1 MFRRFLPFILS
12 LATAHA
18 TSVAPVLH
26 ACPVC
31 GEKSV
36 ATRLMSYSNFGE
48 PARDLSDHP
57 RYSFSNV
64 EICPNDLYAGFPDT
78 WEDMKPADKTKLHEF
93 LKSPALRLTPE
104 EKAIIAGHEDAFRDS
119 GYYSLLW
126 ARTCDEFLTLKPQS
140 RFYRILRLHYSGSRI
155 ASWKDAKEW
164 EKRLAA
170 HYREQAIAALK
181 DAQTADW
188 PKPHDKRVFAYLQ
201 AEFTRQ
207 AGRDDEAHALFQQVI
222 ADESALKDD
231 NEETSWIL
239 AWAKEQGL
247 RAGPN
252 AKDPARLITHILPE
266 LPNPW
271 RDEEATENP
280 RWPLHHAAVDILVQK
295 ASSGEK
301 PFSDALWN
309 LLDRKHERLIAL
321 LETSDSSISPIR
333 TADPRWA
340 AWFDEIQAL
349 LDQDKLPAEF
359 VKDKN
364 PERIRN
370 ILGSAARTASDDDK
384 LAPWYVDV
392 LLPEVR
398 KCVTKGGIPSLPVSD
413 KLLYPGLPPSMLDK
427 ETKKQT
433 PASLNKLGRALYEL
447 WEHLPAGERSD
458 VARIYVRILHK
469 LGDDYDESFNFPVEY
484 FLPELAGTQEGR
496 DAIRAEFDGPWKS
509 TFWKA
514 ASAYAA
520 QMENSGETLRNHPL
534 LAKWGYGLVAKLFR
548 AHKDPSLKEVA
559 MKKLAEEDYV
569 LGDVIEYLVSLD
581 LPDTRKAL
589 ENYAQDI
596 RSGNDRKRKLQ
607 WPEGRLYTLQ
617 NLDEAKVQAGLKK
630 IPLR

>member
-1 MFRRFLPFILS
+1 MFRGFLLFLLS
-12 LATAHA
+12 LAAAHA

-26 ACPVC
+26 ECPVC

-48 PARDLSDHP
+48 PARDLSDDP
-57 RYSFSNV
+57 RYRFSNV

-78 WEDMKPADKTKLHEF
+78 WEDMKPAEKTKLHEF

-104 EKAIIAGHEDAFRDS
+104 EKKIIAGHEDAFRDS
-119 GYYSLLW
+119 RYFSMLW
-126 ARTCDEFLTLKPQS
+126 ARTCDDFLTLSPQA
-140 RFYRILRLHYSGSRI
+140 RLHRILRLHYSGSSI
-155 ASWKDAKEW
+155 PKSKDAKEW

-181 DAQTADW
+181 DAKSADW
-188 PKPHDKRVFAYLQ
+188 PKPDDKRVFAYLQ
-201 AEFTRQ
+201 AEFIRQ
-207 AGRDDEAHALFQQVI
+207 AGRNDEAHALFQQVI
-222 ADESALKDD
+222 AAESALKDD
-231 NEETSWIL
+231 DEETSWIL
-239 AWAKEQGL
+239 AWAEEQSL
-247 RAGPN
+247 RTGPDT
-252 AKDPARLITHILPE
+252 KDPARLITHIIPE
-266 LPNPW
+266 LPDPW
-271 RDEEATENP
+271 RDEKATENP
-280 RWPLHHAAVDILVQK
+280 RWPLHHAAVDILVRK

-309 LLDRKHERLIAL
+309 LLDRKNPRLLAL
-321 LETSDSSISPIR
+321 LETTGHPIASLR
-333 TADPRWA
+333 DVDPRWA
-340 AWFDEIQAL
+340 AWFDEIKAL
-349 LDQDKLPAEF
+349 LDQNKLPDELS
-359 VKDKN
+359 KDEN
-364 PERIRN
+364 PERITN
-370 ILGSAARTASDDDK
+370 VFVHVTASTSDDEK

-392 LLPEVR
+392 LLPAVR
-398 KCVTKGGIPSLPVSD
+398 KCVVEGGIPSLPVSD

-427 ETKKQT
+427 EAKKET
-433 PASLNKLGRALYEL
+433 PASLNKLSRALYEL

-469 LGDDYDESFNFPVEY
+469 LGDDYDESFNYPVEY
-484 FLPELAGTQEGR
+484 FLPEMAGTQEGR

-520 QMENSGETLRNHPL
+520 QMENSGETLRNHPML
-534 LAKWGYGLVAKLFR
+534 SKWGYGLAAKLFR
-548 AHKDPSLKEVA
+548 VHKDPSLKETA
-559 MKKLAEEDYV
+559 IKKLAEEDYV
-569 LGDVIEYLVSLD
+569 LDEVIGYLVSLD

-589 ENYAQDI
+589 EDYAKGI
-596 RSGNDRKRKLQ
+596 RSGNDRKRKSE